1 MEISILGHSIK
12 YTKKTQD
19 DIDLYNNNQKL
30 TYKSFRKHHS
40 QDANT
45 FMISIPKPQLERS
58 SNKRNLVIKK

>member
-12 YTKKTQD
+12 YTKKSQD
-19 DIDLYNNNQKL
+19 DIDLYNNQKL

-45 FMISIPKPQLERS
+45 FMISIPKPQLQRTT
-58 SNKRNLVIKK
+58 NKRNLVIKK

>member
-12 YTKKTQD
+12 YTKKSQD

-45 FMISIPKPQLERS
+45 FMISIHKPQLQRTT
-58 SNKRNLVIKK
+58 NKRNLVIKK

>member
-45 FMISIPKPQLERS
+45 FMISIPKPQLQRTT
-58 SNKRNLVIKK
+58 NKRNLVIKK

>member
-12 YTKKTQD
+12 YTKKSQD
-19 DIDLYNNNQKL
+19 DIDLYNNQKL

-45 FMISIPKPQLERS
+45 FMISIPKPQLQRS
-58 SNKRNLVIKK
+58 SNKHNLVIKE

>member
-12 YTKKTQD
+12 YTKKSQD

-45 FMISIPKPQLERS
+45 FMISIPKPQLQRTT
-58 SNKRNLVIKK
+58 NKRNLVIKK